1 MDKREKHVGEDDNGE
16 LKFHYSREERLQKR
30 HLPSFER
37 NAFLFFR
44 KKRRGLL
51 IIIIDIFLIAL
62 VFIFLN
68 KPTNVFLQKEKRDL
82 VYELN
87 VTGVKGQK
95 TLIGFTIR
103 NKGVRDIAVT
113 PDPVSIQITPRSGD
127 VQTYQKP
134 IEHDT
139 VLQPGESSSTI
150 FLFSDEELPDWG
162 RLELFYGTEKQ
173 ALFTRNIRF

>member
-1 MDKREKHVGEDDNGE
+1 MDNKKKQVGEDDHGE
-16 LKFHYSREERLQKR
+16 LKFYYSREERLRKR

-44 KKRRGLL
+44 RKRRGLL

-62 VFIFLN
+62 VFIFLH
-68 KPTNVFLQKEKRDL
+68 KPANVFLQEKKSDL

-87 VTGVKGQK
+87 VTGVKGMK
-95 TLIGFTIR
+95 TLVGFTIR
-103 NKGVRDIAVT
+103 NEGERDFAVI
-113 PDPVSIQITPRSGD
+113 PGPVSIRITPRSGD
-127 VQTYQKP
+127 VQLYQKP

-139 VLQPGESSSTI
+139 VLQPGESCSTI

-173 ALFTRNIRF
+173 AFFAKNIRF

>member
-1 MDKREKHVGEDDNGE
+1 MDNREKHVGEDDQRE
-16 LKFHYSREERLQKR
+16 LKFHYSREERLRKR

-44 KKRRGLL
+44 RKRRGLL

-87 VTGVKGQK
+87 VTGVKGNK
-95 TLIGFTIR
+95 TIIGFTIR
-103 NKGVRDIAVT
+103 NEGEGDFAVT
-113 PDPVSIQITPRSGD
+113 PGPVSIRITPRTGD
-127 VQTYQKP
+127 VRSYQKP

-139 VLQPGESSSTI
+139 VLQPGESYSTI

-162 RLELFYGTEKQ
+162 MLELFYGMEKQ
-173 ALFTRNIRF
+173 AFFTKNIRF